1 MNRFATRSIVL
12 LVAVATLVATAS
24 VSTAALRVPQI
35 PVLGGGL
42 QTYFNSIGESINVNT
57 QQDGAQSWSRTS
69 STNSAVS
76 LLIEQSANAGA
87 NSIGIYNASAG
98 APALYQVL
106 PAAAAP
112 GWFATAGFRTAPV
125 RVVVNLFDANAVL
138 QGSTTYLG
146 ADASNFAFYISGPNG
161 TFYQQDARNPGAQ
174 AQVLSYAGTG
184 VNAGTWLLAFED
196 DASNLSDRDFDDAVA
211 QVESV
216 NPTPVSSTTW
226 GSLKTLFKK

>member
-1 MNRFATRSIVL
+1 MNRIATRSIVS
-12 LVAVATLVATAS
+12 LVAVVTLVATAS
-24 VSTAALRVPQI
+24 ISSAALRVPQI

-42 QTYFNSIGESINVNT
+42 QTYLNSIGESINVNT

-69 STNSAVS
+69 STNSGVS
-76 LLIEQSANAGA
+76 LLIEQSTNAGA

-98 APALYQVL
+98 VPALYPL
-106 PAAAAP
+106 LPPAAGP
-112 GWFATAGFRTAPV
+112 GWFATAGFRTGPV
-125 RVVVNLFDANAVL
+125 RVVVNLFDANAAL
-138 QGSTTYLG
+138 QSSNTYFG

-184 VNAGTWLLAFED
+184 VNAGTWLLAFEEN
-196 DASNLSDRDFDDAVA
+196 ASNLSDRDFDDAVA

-216 NPTPVSSTTW
+216 NPTPVTTTTW
-226 GSLKTLFKK
+226 GTLKTRFK